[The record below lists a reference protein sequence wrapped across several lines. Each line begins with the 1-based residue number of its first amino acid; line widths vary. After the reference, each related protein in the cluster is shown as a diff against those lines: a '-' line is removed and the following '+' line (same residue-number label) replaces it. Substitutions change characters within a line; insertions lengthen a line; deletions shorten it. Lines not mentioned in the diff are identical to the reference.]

1 MHRNLH
7 GLASAVWRGGSL
19 LLVWLAVLGGC
30 AWWSNHAVPELIG
43 LDRDQLVQQF
53 GAPVEEQPLPD
64 GGRRLVFLQRIT
76 RRPSGT
82 QVAGTTM
89 VCRLVVE
96 TGASGIVLQAVR
108 TGC

>member
-1 MHRNLH
+1 MSGNQHL
-7 GLASAVWRGGSL
+7 GLVQWRRGCL
-19 LLVWLAVLGGC
+19 ILIVLAMLSGC

-43 LDRDQLVQQF
+43 LHRDQLIQQF
-53 GAPVEEQPLPD
+53 GAPIEEQPLSD